1 MILLLA
7 LATLSGEQIRI
18 DLAAGPCAQRVPS
31 LFQDVRPWL
40 PGLAL
45 DASAAVPG
53 EVARAKAPR
62 RVRGLI
68 PRRGEI
74 RVRPWW
80 LAILPHEVI
89 LAPDDSL
96 SVYGARW
103 SLFGLEGGLGLTD
116 HLGLRAGIDLPS
128 ASWSHLSGP
137 ALTGVQDVWNLGAAA
152 KASLRYQPVALLAF
166 EAGWVQQVGVPLGR
180 WEAPDRALLA
190 WTSGTARALLHV
202 RIPVDVKL

>member
-1 MILLLA
+1 MILLLV
-7 LATLSGEQIRI
+7 LAALSGEQIRI
-18 DLAAGPCAQRVPS
+18 DLAAGPCAQRAPS
-31 LFQDVRPWL
+31 LFQDIRPWL

-53 EVARAKAPR
+53 ELARAKAPR
-62 RVRGLI
+62 RFRGLI

-89 LAPDDSL
+89 LAPHDSL

-116 HLGLRAGIDLPS
+116 HLALRAGIDLPS
-128 ASWSHLSGP
+128 FQWEHLSGP
-137 ALTGVQDVWNLGAAA
+137 ALTGAQDVWNLGAAA
-152 KASLRYQPVALLAF
+152 KTSLHYQPADFLAF
-166 EAGWVQQVGVPLGR
+166 EAGWVQQVGAPIGR
-180 WEAPDRALLA
+180 WEAPDRAVLA
-190 WTSGTARALLHV
+190 WTSGTARALVHV
-202 RIPVDVKL
+202 RIPLDVKL